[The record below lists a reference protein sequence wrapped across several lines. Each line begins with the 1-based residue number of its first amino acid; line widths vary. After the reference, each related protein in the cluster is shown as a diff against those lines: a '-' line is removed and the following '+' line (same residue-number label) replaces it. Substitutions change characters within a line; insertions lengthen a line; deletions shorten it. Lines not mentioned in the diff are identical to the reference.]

1 MVRTTA
7 FSLFYYIFA
16 PFTHTKEKGVS
27 MKINKI
33 FKKSYRAKSKN
44 EFVSEYDP
52 FGSYTGNV
60 VKNYDEKIEQDADD
74 L

>member
-1 MVRTTA
+1 
-7 FSLFYYIFA
+7 
-16 PFTHTKEKGVS
+16 

-52 FGSYTGNV
+52 FGSYTGNS